1 LEEALSL
8 QGRKIRM
15 DEIKLEN
22 KSKDFLKLI
31 EKISGQNINACYQCL
46 KCTAGCPMADEMDY
60 KPAQII
66 HAIRLG
72 LEDYVMK
79 SGTIWVCVSCETC
92 STRCPQGLDIA
103 HIMDAA
109 RNIACRRK
117 INPPS
122 ESKEIADFYAVAL
135 KNIRTYGRMYEL
147 GLVLSHKM
155 KTGDYFKDMKLGMK
169 LGMKGKLKIL
179 PSRIRNVKSVDKIFR
194 KVLELEES
202 EKI

>member
-1 LEEALSL
+1 
-8 QGRKIRM
+8 M
-15 DEIKLEN
+15 DEITLEN
-22 KSKDFLKLI
+22 KSKEFRELI

-60 KPAQII
+60 TPAQII

-72 LEDYVMK
+72 LEDYVIE

-109 RNIACRRK
+109 RSIAYRRHIK
-117 INPPS
+117 PPG

-147 GLVLSHKM
+147 GLVLGHKM

-169 LGMKGKLKIL
+169 MGMKGKLKII
-179 PSRIRNVKSVDKIFR
+179 PARIRNVKAVDKIFK
-194 KVLELEES
+194 KVSELEES